1 MEFGENGTLQQPVQ
15 YTVLFPLKE
24 RDWYIFK
31 LSCIMQNM
39 IYYHA
44 LDVLSYS
51 FLTNYETSNPVS
63 IL

>member
-1 MEFGENGTLQQPVQ
+1 
-15 YTVLFPLKE
+15 
-24 RDWYIFK
+24 
-31 LSCIMQNM
+31 MQNI

-51 FLTNYETSNPVS
+51 FLTNYETSNPIS

>member
-1 MEFGENGTLQQPVQ
+1 MQCGENGTLQPAQ
-15 YTVLFPLKE
+15 YTAPSPLKE
-24 RDWYIFK
+24 RDWYVLK

-39 IYYHA
+39 MYYHA

-51 FLTNYETSNPVS
+51 FLTNYETSNPIS